1 MTKAPEASLARRWYE
16 LAARA
21 GLAMYYG
28 ALILFGA
35 AVSAAGGAIAAVI
48 PGAIGCNGLGFCG
61 EWTGWMIYAGA
72 IIGGCLGTNHAAKI
86 IEGFRRTD
94 RLPQEMGTNQDWAET
109 TDDCERANG
118 RGRIVSVPNSCGR
131 L

>member
-35 AVSAAGGAIAAVI
+35 AVSAAGGAMAAVI
-48 PGAIGCNGLGFCG
+48 LGAIGCDGFGFCG
-61 EWTGWMIYAGA
+61 GWALWLMYAGA
-72 IIGGCLGTNHAAKI
+72 IVGGLLGTNHSAKI
-86 IEGFRRTD
+86 IERFRRTD
-94 RLPQEMGTNQDWAET
+94 RFHREAGINQEWAET
-109 TDDCERANG
+109 TDD
-118 RGRIVSVPNSCGR
+118 
-131 L
+131 

>member
-35 AVSAAGGAIAAVI
+35 AVSAAGGAIVAVI
-48 PGAIGCNGLGFCG
+48 LGAIGCDGFGFCG
-61 EWTGWMIYAGA
+61 GGALWLMYAGA
-72 IIGGCLGTNHAAKI
+72 IIGGLLGTNHSAKI
-86 IEGFRRTD
+86 IEGFRRANRPRNELDQHED
-94 RLPQEMGTNQDWAET
+94 RGS
-109 TDDCERANG
+109 G
-118 RGRIVSVPNSCGR
+118 Y
-131 L
+131 